1 MLTIESLRE
10 YGADVDDGLKRCMNN
25 EAFYLKLTARVPGD
39 ENFDK
44 LRDAVAAGD
53 LDAAFAAA
61 HTLKGVAGNLSLTPI
76 GEPAVRIT
84 ELLRAKTDTD
94 YSPLVDEILAARD
107 KLREI
112 AG

>member
-1 MLTIESLRE
+1 MLSIDSLRE
-10 YGADVDDGLKRCMNN
+10 YGADVDDGLKRCLNN
-25 EAFYLKLTARVPGD
+25 ETFYLKLVSRVPGD
-39 ENFDK
+39 ENFFK

-61 HTLKGVAGNLSLTPI
+61 HTIKGIAGYLSLTPI
-76 GEPAVRIT
+76 GKPIGEIT

-94 YSPLVDEILAARD
+94 YGPLTSEILAARD
-107 KLREI
+107 RLAEI